1 MNNLLRTFSE
11 SVTSICVSFHN
22 SVYYSQWLLLHV
34 LMYLSYI
41 LCLLIFG
48 KGPLE
53 SASNLRFVNGASCD
67 SISIAWEAPFSLNLT
82 NAELDVLYYVDV
94 YNITG
99 GEEVMVESVNIP
111 DQYYTFSH
119 ANLSL
124 NHEFK
129 FTVTP
134 VSNVPGAVNG
144 TNSEH
149 LQHRLGGN

>member
-1 MNNLLRTFSE
+1 MAVHYIF
-11 SVTSICVSFHN
+11 C
-22 SVYYSQWLLLHV
+22 LLL
-34 LMYLSYI
+34 
-41 LCLLIFG
+41 FG

-53 SASNLRFVNGASCD
+53 SVSNLRVVNEASYD

-82 NAELDVLYYVDV
+82 NAEPDVLYYVDV

-99 GEEVMVESVNIP
+99 GGKVIVESVNIA
-111 DQYYTFSH
+111 DQYYNFSH

-124 NHEFK
+124 SQEFN

-144 TNSEH
+144 TNSKH

>member
-1 MNNLLRTFSE
+1 MPVTTCINLTFF
-11 SVTSICVSFHN
+11 VCFF
-22 SVYYSQWLLLHV
+22 
-34 LMYLSYI
+34 
-41 LCLLIFG
+41 FG
-48 KGPLE
+48 KGLLK
-53 SASNLRFVNGASCD
+53 SVSNLRFVNEASCD

-82 NAELDVLYYVDV
+82 NAEPDILYYIHI
-94 YNITG
+94 YNITR
-99 GEEVMVESVNIP
+99 GEEDMVESVNIA

-124 NHEFK
+124 SQEFT

-144 TNSEH
+144 TNNKH

>member
-1 MNNLLRTFSE
+1 MLL
-11 SVTSICVSFHN
+11 
-22 SVYYSQWLLLHV
+22 
-34 LMYLSYI
+34 
-41 LCLLIFG
+41 FG

-53 SASNLRFVNGASCD
+53 SVSNLRFVNEASCD

-82 NAELDVLYYVDV
+82 NAEPDVLYYVDV

-99 GEEVMVESVNIP
+99 GGKVMVESVIIA

-124 NHEFK
+124 SQEFK

-144 TNSEH
+144 TNSKH
-149 LQHRLGGN
+149 LQHSLGGN